1 MALRGRV
8 FEPDQLAHRRIST
21 CEVKGNIMS
30 YQQIIIVGNVGRDP
44 ELKYLPSGVPVC
56 NFTVAVNEVRGQGE
70 QRTEKTTWFRVAA
83 WRQLA
88 ETVSQYLTKGRQVM
102 VVGTIEARAYTDNG
116 GQPQASLELTARDI
130 RFLGQRGDSQGGGG
144 YEEYAGGGAAD
155 NISDI
160 PF

>member
-1 MALRGRV
+1 
-8 FEPDQLAHRRIST
+8 
-21 CEVKGNIMS
+21 MS

-56 NFTVAVNEVRGQGE
+56 NFTVAVNERWGTGDD
-70 QRTEKTTWFRVAA
+70 RKEKTTWFRVAA

-88 ETVSQYLTKGRQVM
+88 ETVSQYLTKGSQVM
-102 VVGTIEARAYTDNG
+102 VIGTVDGRAYTDNS
-116 GQPQASLELTARDI
+116 GQPAVSLELTARDV
-130 RFLGQRGDSQGGGG
+130 RFLGSRAEGGGQGGSGGG
-144 YEEYAGGGAAD
+144 YEDYSGGGAGSGGGGAD

>member
-1 MALRGRV
+1 
-8 FEPDQLAHRRIST
+8 
-21 CEVKGNIMS
+21 MS
-30 YQQIIIVGNVGRDP
+30 YQQITIVGNVGRDP

-56 NFTVAVNEVRGQGE
+56 NFSVAVNERRGTGE
-70 QRTEKTTWFRVAA
+70 NRTEKTTWFRVAA

-102 VVGTIEARAYTDNG
+102 VVGTVEARAYTDNS
-116 GQPQASLELTARDI
+116 GQPAVSLDITARDI
-130 RFLGQRGDSQGGGG
+130 VFLGQRGEGTGEGGSG
-144 YEEYAGGGAAD
+144 YEDYSNQGAAAD

>member
-1 MALRGRV
+1 
-8 FEPDQLAHRRIST
+8 
-21 CEVKGNIMS
+21 MS

-56 NFTVAVNEVRGQGE
+56 NFTVAVNERRGTGE
-70 QRTEKTTWFRVAA
+70 DRTEKTTWFRVAA
-83 WRQLA
+83 WRQTA

-102 VVGTIEARAYTDNG
+102 VIGRIDARAYMDNS
-116 GQPQASLELTARDI
+116 GQPQASLELTADRVV
-130 RFLGQRGDSQGGGG
+130 FLGTRSDAQGGLGG
-144 YEEYAGGGAAD
+144 YEDYGEAAE

>member
-1 MALRGRV
+1 
-8 FEPDQLAHRRIST
+8 
-21 CEVKGNIMS
+21 MS

-56 NFTVAVNEVRGQGE
+56 NFTVAVNERRGSGE
-70 QRTEKTTWFRVAA
+70 ERTEKTTWFRVAA

-102 VVGTIEARAYTDNG
+102 VVGTIEARAYTDNS

-130 RFLGQRGDSQGGGG
+130 RFLGNRSDNVGQS
-144 YEEYAGGGAAD
+144 EYGSEYSEAAD
-155 NISDI
+155 NITDI

>member
-1 MALRGRV
+1 
-8 FEPDQLAHRRIST
+8 
-21 CEVKGNIMS
+21 MS

-70 QRTEKTTWFRVAA
+70 ARTEKTTWFRVAA

-102 VVGTIEARAYTDNG
+102 IVGTIEARAYTDNG

-130 RFLGQRGDSQGGGG
+130 RFLGQRGEGGQGGSGGG
-144 YEEYAGGGAAD
+144 YEEYAGGAAAD